1 MRPLSSTVIDDP
13 PGTALGM
20 ELTGKVVLTRV
31 TGLPYLWDV
40 LERSPHVLMVR
51 EDFEKARSLLEHLAL
66 KDDEFLY
73 LGPRLEY
80 LPLTSCERR
89 ALQMIAFGLSN
100 AEIASRIDRKVSTV
114 NTQVA
119 AILAKL
125 GVPSRHAARNLYWGH
140 SSPPL
145 SRQLMTSYP
154 QD

>member
-40 LERSPHVLMVR
+40 LERSPHILIVR
-51 EDFEKARSLLEHLAL
+51 EDFGDARTLLEHLAPQ
-66 KDDEFLY
+66 DDEFLY

-100 AEIASRIDRKVSTV
+100 AEIARRIDRKVSTV
-114 NTQVA
+114 NTQAA

-125 GVPSRHAARNLYWGH
+125 GVSSRHAARNLYWGH
-140 SSPPL
+140 DSATYL
-145 SRQLMTSYP
+145 
-154 QD
+154 DN